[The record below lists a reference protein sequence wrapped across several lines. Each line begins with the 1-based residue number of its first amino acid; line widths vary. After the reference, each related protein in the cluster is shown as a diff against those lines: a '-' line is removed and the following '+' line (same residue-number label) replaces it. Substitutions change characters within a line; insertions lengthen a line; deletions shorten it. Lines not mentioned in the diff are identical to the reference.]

1 MANVNIRVDD
11 TLKRDTE
18 SILTELGLSL
28 SAATTLFYK
37 QVVRYGGIPLDLRVD
52 RTNIEIIENKYE
64 TLSKYFGIAKG
75 GSFDKNDKSVLA
87 ESLVEKYDGLS

>member
-18 SILTELGLSL
+18 VVLSELGLSL

-37 QVVRYGGIPLDLRVD
+37 QVVRYGGIPLDLRID
-52 RTNIEIIENKYE
+52 RDTDSKENKYE
-64 TLSKYFGIAKG
+64 SLSKYFGIAKG
-75 GSFDKNDKSVLA
+75 GSFQKSDKEILA
-87 ESLVEKYDGLS
+87 ERLVEKYDSLT